1 MAIQTVT
8 DVKSGLDDLKKDV
21 RAVTKA
27 DKAWLSALETFFE
40 GIDPKI
46 TDTTTTQ
53 GEINNKVAKVLVPG
67 TLPIDQVVRV
77 VLDDVSFLQYTDK
90 KLDAR
95 VSQSDPTS
103 EDLGRA
109 VVEAEAY
116 LLLTQEAF
124 VTLQGVSAG
133 IVATTTSPGTDDNFE
148 NFKKKL
154 KILFPPANSART
166 GLSSQVDTLL
176 HQTTGPTAV
185 VTLPPTEPE
194 GTDLLVGRK
203 LSGCAEIFVKQIPLG
218 SKEYDQTVALLEGG
232 HLTLSNSQIR
242 KLIGSWEKAVKAF
255 VQSQILPIASG
266 TLSPQQAFNQEFGS
280 LDTIAGFLCVH
291 NVLDTLYD
299 RLETKVTRTVEII
312 STDI

>member
-1 MAIQTVT
+1 
-8 DVKSGLDDLKKDV
+8 
-21 RAVTKA
+21 
-27 DKAWLSALETFFE
+27 
-40 GIDPKI
+40 
-46 TDTTTTQ
+46 
-53 GEINNKVAKVLVPG
+53 
-67 TLPIDQVVRV
+67 V

-90 KLDAR
+90 KLGAR
-95 VSQSDPTS
+95 VSQSSSTS

-116 LLLTQEAF
+116 LLLTHEAF
-124 VTLQGVSAG
+124 VSLQGVSTG

-154 KILFPPANSART
+154 KILFPAADSART

-176 HQTTGPTAV
+176 QQTAGPTAV

-194 GTDLLVGRK
+194 GTDLLLGRK
-203 LSGCAEIFVKQIPLG
+203 LSGCAEIFLKQIPLG

-266 TLSPQQAFNQEFGS
+266 TLNPQQAFNQEFGS

>member
-1 MAIQTVT
+1 MTIQTVT

-53 GEINNKVAKVLVPG
+53 GEINNKVAKAYVPG

-95 VSQSDPTS
+95 VSQSGPTS

-116 LLLTQEAF
+116 LLLTNEAF
-124 VTLQGVSAG
+124 VSLQGVSTH
-133 IVATTTSPGTDDNFE
+133 IVGSPTTTDKNFE
-148 NFKKKL
+148 NFKNNL
-154 KILFPPANSART
+154 GRLNSPADSART
-166 GLSSQVDTLL
+166 GLTSQVGTLL
-176 HQTTGPTAV
+176 QQTTAV

-194 GTDLLVGRK
+194 GTDLLLGRK
-203 LSGCAEIFVKQIPLG
+203 LSGCAEIFIKQIPLG
-218 SKEYDQTVALLEGG
+218 SKEYHQTVALLEGG

-242 KLIGSWEKAVKAF
+242 KLIGSWEKAIKAF

-266 TLSPQQAFNQEFGS
+266 TLNPQQAFNQEFGS